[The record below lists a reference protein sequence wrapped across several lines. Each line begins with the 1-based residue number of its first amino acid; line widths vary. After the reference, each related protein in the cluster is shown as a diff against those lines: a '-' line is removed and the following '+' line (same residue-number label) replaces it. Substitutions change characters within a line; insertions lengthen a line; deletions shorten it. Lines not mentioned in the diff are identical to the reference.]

1 MLKSKLL
8 SIVSLS
14 LLLNSTSS
22 LVAVQTDKTSR
33 NETDDP
39 NARPLKTS
47 KVVPQKKERERKK
60 LRVYKE
66 NLITHNKEVT
76 KPKNPYAPFTK
87 DYLSRLSLSLDIKS
101 FVNFFS
107 INHSFYE
114 LGEELIQRKP
124 YETEYFPVT
133 LNVPFRFAV
142 PVRRPHLLTRVARE
156 NLIDPIE
163 MFEDIPN
170 PHRLDVPEFLQGL
183 PRSSRCFSESL
194 PTVSA
199 FFNYCNAFCSPCG
212 TKKLTQTAREKFR
225 SQMIL
230 SLQNGDQAAHEM
242 VLWSDLLQGIPSKK
256 NLITFLYPED
266 EKNPEQRNMIRK
278 SVVHNL
284 ITKSDDP
291 NYLVRLAEII
301 TQGVYDIWE
310 CIGIH
315 LLEKDED
322 LFNFMVMNWSKSAP
336 RSRDEALERFKNDKE
351 RNVKVSVFT
360 FVADETNCPSMMALV
375 SLVNLHRFFYFPE
388 NNSHNRL
395 HCFHPEELDMIEDLL
410 LRLLDFGNK
419 GQAYTTFVDFGFQLD
434 ERNVE
439 ALAQDPS
446 IINMEKIRTFAL
458 DNLILLYLQKG
469 ESEKVE
475 SIVSQRTVS
484 HSGDSHFAVGN
495 LFQLMGKMRQAIQH
509 FDISVTMG
517 NNSAIYALYETARFS
532 RGMGVRRESNVKM
545 LRELANFSLKE
556 KDYERALK
564 YSERASVEDR
574 TGESDFQAA
583 ISHYFL
589 GDAEKCKTL
598 MRVAADKGFEK
609 ALDIIRKTNKSRADT
624 FEVLQELQREG
635 SLP

>member
-8 SIVSLS
+8 SILSLS
-14 LLLNSTSS
+14 LLLNSTST

-39 NARPLKTS
+39 NTRPLKTS

-66 NLITHNKEVT
+66 SLITHNKEVT
-76 KPKNPYAPFTK
+76 KPKNPYAPFSR
-87 DYLSRLSLSLDIKS
+87 DYLSRLSLFLDIKS

-170 PHRLDVPEFLQGL
+170 PYRLDVREFLQGL
-183 PRSSRCFSESL
+183 PRSSHYFLESL

-199 FFNYCNAFCSPCG
+199 FFNYCNAFYSPFG
-212 TKKLTQTAREKFR
+212 TIKLNQTAREKFR
-225 SQMIL
+225 TQMIL
-230 SLQNGDQAAHEM
+230 ALQNGDQAAHEM
-242 VLWSDLLQGIPSKK
+242 VLWSDLSSKK

-266 EKNPEQRNMIRK
+266 EKNLEQRTLIRK

-301 TQGVYDIWE
+301 TQGVYEIWT

-315 LLEKDED
+315 LLEEDED
-322 LFNFMVMNWSKSAP
+322 LFNFMVLNWRMGDP
-336 RSRDEALERFKNDKE
+336 RSMDEALERFKNDRE
-351 RNVKVSVFT
+351 RNVKASVFT
-360 FVADETNCPSMMALV
+360 FVADETYCPSMMALV
-375 SLVNLHRFFYFPE
+375 SLVNLHRFFYFPK

-395 HCFHPEELDMIEDLL
+395 HCFHPEKLDMIEALL

-419 GQAYTTFVDFGFQLD
+419 GQAYTTFVDFGFQLE

-458 DNLILLYLQKG
+458 DNLLLLYIQKG

-475 SIVSQRTVS
+475 SVVSQRTVG

-495 LFQLMGKMRQAIQH
+495 LFQLMGKMKKALQH

-517 NNSAIYALYETARFS
+517 NNSAIYALYDNAKIS
-532 RGMGVRRESNVKM
+532 RGMRGLTGNSSVGM
-545 LRELANFSLKE
+545 LRELAKFSMEE
-556 KDYERALK
+556 KDYERALI
-564 YSERASVEDR
+564 YLERASVED
-574 TGESDFQAA
+574 TKGEADFLAA
-583 ISHYFL
+583 MSHFFL
-589 GDAEKCKTL
+589 GDAEKCKTV

-609 ALDIIRKTNKSRADT
+609 ALDIIRKTNKSKADI
-624 FEVLQELQREG
+624 FEVLQELQRKG
-635 SLP
+635 SLQ